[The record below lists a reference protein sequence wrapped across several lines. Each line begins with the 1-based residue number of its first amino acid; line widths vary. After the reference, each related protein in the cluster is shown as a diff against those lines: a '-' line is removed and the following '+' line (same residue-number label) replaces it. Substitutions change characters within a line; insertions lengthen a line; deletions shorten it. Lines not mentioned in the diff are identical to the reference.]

1 MNSLRSFVIGSSL
14 PVVVYFFLRVAK
26 IPKDVRNYSYE
37 QYTIIAPLYFGL
49 MNMISLYVFSS
60 SKPNIER
67 FATFGLLSGLIVFS
81 VARSL
86 KSYNMS
92 SEEWTR
98 YAFRILMT
106 HILAWMV
113 IYFLES
119 NV

>member
-26 IPKDVRNYSYE
+26 IPKDIRNYSYE

-49 MNMISLYVFSS
+49 MNMISLYAFSS
-60 SKPNIER
+60 SKSIER
-67 FATFGLLSGLIVFS
+67 FAMFGFLSGLIVFS
-81 VARSL
+81 VARSF